1 MMKESVLD
9 ISELGLIQLFL
20 LRFLMLTNFGGLNE
34 RRELG
39 NEALKPLNDFK
50 MV

>member
-9 ISELGLIQLFL
+9 ISEFGLIQLFL
-20 LRFLMLTNFGGLNE
+20 FRFLMLFNFGGLNE